1 MVATDQSDALGI
13 ANLERNE
20 QQECLDRV
28 RAAINEVTH
37 EQVVGVGALAA
48 DLEQFLQVIEL
59 AMDVTTDL

>member
-20 QQECLDRV
+20 QQEGLDRV

-37 EQVVGVGALAA
+37 EQVVGVRALAA